1 MNLGGIETFLMTLY
15 RNIDRTKV
23 QFDFLVHRNEKGFFD
38 DEIQSLGGNIMRI
51 RPLNPFQIIKYY
63 GELNEIFS
71 KTSYNIIHSHLNA
84 NSAIILKIAKKKG
97 INHRIA
103 HSHTHSSTNDFNG
116 LIKILNKT
124 YINNVCNHKIACSK
138 SAGLWLFG
146 NKVEF
151 KIINNSIETSTFS
164 FDDKIR
170 LKVRNLLSIEENTIV
185 VGNIARF
192 NQEKNHDFI
201 IDIFYELNNLKKSK
215 LLLIGEGKLQSTIKE
230 KVKRLGLTKQVIFTG
245 AVKNANEYLNAMD
258 VFIFPSNF
266 EGLGIVAVEAQ
277 TNGLPVVMNKSLP
290 SELDLTNLTYRLP
303 LNYSVDSWAKC
314 IIKAYE
320 ANRPR
325 KSKIDEIKA
334 KSYDIKENVSLLED
348 FYLNLD

>member
-15 RNIDRTKV
+15 RNIDKTKV

-38 DEIQSLGGNIMRI
+38 DEIQSLGGNIIRV

-103 HSHTHSSTNDFNG
+103 HSHTHSSTNSFNG
-116 LIKILNKT
+116 LFKRLIKT
-124 YINNVCNHKIACSK
+124 YINNVCNHKIACSN
-138 SAGLWLFG
+138 SAGVWLFG
-146 NKVEF
+146 TKADF
-151 KIINNSIETSTFS
+151 KIINNSIETSKFS
-164 FDDKIR
+164 FDQETR
-170 LKVRNLLSIEENTIV
+170 LKVRKLLSINENTIV
-185 VGNIARF
+185 IGNIARF
-192 NQEKNHDFI
+192 NQEKNHQFL
-201 IDIFYELNNLKKSK
+201 IDIFSEFNKKFKSK
-215 LLLIGEGKLQSTIKE
+215 LILIGEGELQFSIRE
-230 KVKRLGLTKQVIFTG
+230 KVKRLRLSKQVIFTG
-245 AVKNANEYLNAMD
+245 AVKNANEYLNVMD

-277 TNGLPVVMNKSLP
+277 ANGLPVVMNKSLP
-290 SELDLTNLTYRLP
+290 NELDLTNLTYRLP
-303 LNYSVDSWAKC
+303 LDISTDSWVKC
-314 IIKAYE
+314 VIKAHE

-334 KSYDIKENVSLLED
+334 KGYDIKENVSLLED
-348 FYLNLD
+348 FYLNLN